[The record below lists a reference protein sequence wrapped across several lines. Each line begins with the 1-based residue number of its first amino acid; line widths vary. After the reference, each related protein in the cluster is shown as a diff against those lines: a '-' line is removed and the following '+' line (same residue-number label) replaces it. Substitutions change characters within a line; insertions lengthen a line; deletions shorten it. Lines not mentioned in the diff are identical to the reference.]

1 MGEKTQFNR
10 PWMTLQDEVELLV
23 AMMFHYSTIMMQ
35 VGTAKNF
42 VLDRSMDQWE
52 ISGRSMDQWE
62 ISGRSMDQWEIS
74 SRTCTVSSA
83 GNPQTHTEASHNF

>member
-62 ISGRSMDQWEIS
+62 IS

-83 GNPQTHTEASHNF
+83 GNPQTHTEASHDF

>member
-62 ISGRSMDQWEIS
+62 IS